1 MKRPVRVIS
10 NSERVALW
18 INHQPLERKTH
29 CSPLSGYE
37 GKQRLFE
44 ENSLPSGRFGP
55 VKIRFGKSR
64 FE

>member
-37 GKQRLFE
+37 GKQRLF
-44 ENSLPSGRFGP
+44 
-55 VKIRFGKSR
+55 
-64 FE
+64 